1 MVAKSIKM
9 PTHHYLP
16 HLDGLR
22 AIAVLSVYM
31 FHLNFNS
38 FSGGFVGVDVFFVIS
53 GYLITGGI
61 YKELLAGD
69 FSLQSFYQRRI
80 RRILP
85 AYFVMVIVV
94 LIVSAFLFPFMQL
107 KTVAGT
113 AAMSSVFLANIRFA
127 VKESNYF
134 AADVHEDPLL
144 NLWSLGVEEQFYL
157 VIPLMLFLLWKFKAT
172 WFKPILWLLFMLSL
186 VSSLLVMYSGQD
198 KAAFYYPH
206 LRAWE
211 FLAGSLLAVAGTTA
225 AKQGL
230 KGNMLSIIGLLL
242 VAVPIFTYTHETA
255 FPGIAALPVV
265 VGTVLV
271 LRYGVSGG
279 VAGEVLKSAPF
290 TFIGRISYSLYLWHW
305 PVIVFWRYVRFN
317 ETTVIDNL
325 CIIALSFV
333 LAILSWY
340 FVEMKFRFRI
350 ASANYKY
357 YLYTAMGSVLVGAFA
372 TFIVY
377 TNGAKNYFNI
387 EANSLIRDSGTISS
401 FADTQLWVVN
411 NDTEF
416 TYAQLMALDKNLLI
430 PIGDTT
436 AEKSFLMWGDS
447 HAVSLLPGIDSLA
460 RVNKKGGYL
469 LNRQCGISDDRIKYY
484 KYVTQWLKN
493 QQNIEQVFLI
503 QRWSV
508 RLESEFQREFMV
520 SFCNNLKDLG
530 LKTTIFQNV
539 PEFSVDP
546 IVFQARVKI
555 LNSFGEFRNSPM
567 VDTASYKKLTQPYG
581 KLFQTLAKDQAF
593 KILPTDHMFLKGGMY
608 HALNKDGE
616 LLYYDNHHL
625 SPQGSRLLMK
635 SLSHEVF

>member
-1 MVAKSIKM
+1 M
-9 PTHHYLP
+9 PNHKYFP
-16 HLDGLR
+16 HIDGLR
-22 AIAVLSVYM
+22 AIAVLSVFM
-31 FHLNFNS
+31 FHLNFKT

-61 YKELLAGD
+61 YKELLAGR

-80 RRILP
+80 KRILP
-85 AYFVMVIVV
+85 AYFTMVIMV
-94 LIVSAFLFPFMQL
+94 LIVSAFLYPYMQL

-157 VIPLMLFLLWKFKAT
+157 VIPLLFLLLWRFMPT
-172 WFKPILWLLFMLSL
+172 WFKPSLWLMFTLSF
-186 VSSLLVMYSGQD
+186 VGCLLLMYFGQA

-211 FLAGSLLAVAGTTA
+211 FLAGSILAVAGTAA
-225 AKQGL
+225 AKQ
-230 KGNMLSIIGLLL
+230 NNVLSILGVLL
-242 VAVPIFTYTHETA
+242 VAIPTFTYTEETS
-255 FPGIAALPVV
+255 FPGVTALPVV
-265 VGTVLV
+265 LGTVLV
-271 LRYGVSGG
+271 LYYGVNGG
-279 VAGEVLKSAPF
+279 IVGQVLKSTPF

-305 PVIVFWRYVRFN
+305 PVIVFWRYIRFN
-317 ETTVIDNL
+317 ETTAIDNL
-325 CIIALSFV
+325 CIILLSFV
-333 LAILSWY
+333 LAILSWH
-340 FVEMKFRFRI
+340 FVEMRFRFRM

-357 YLYTAMGSVLVGAFA
+357 YVYTFSGSVMVGAFA
-372 TFIVY
+372 TFIVF
-377 TNGAKNYFNI
+377 TNGAKNYFNK
-387 EANSLIRDSGTISS
+387 EANSLIRDSGTISR

-416 TYAQLMALDKNLLI
+416 TYAQLTAFDKNLLI
-430 PIGDTT
+430 PIGDQTV
-436 AEKSFLMWGDS
+436 EKSFLMWGDS

-469 LNRQCGISDDRIKYY
+469 LNRQSGISNDRIKYY
-484 KYVTQWLKN
+484 KYVTQWLHE
-493 QQNIEQVFLI
+493 QQNIEQVLLI

-508 RLESEFQREFMV
+508 RLESEFQRQFMLN
-520 SFCNNLKDLG
+520 FCNNLKDLG

-555 LNSFGEFRNSPM
+555 LNSFGDFRNSPM
-567 VDTASYKKLTQPYG
+567 VDTTSYKKMTQPYG
-581 KLFQTLAKDQAF
+581 QIFQELAKDQSF
-593 KILPTDHMFLKGGMY
+593 KILATDHIFLKGGMY
-608 HALNKDGE
+608 HALNKEGE
-616 LLYYDNHHL
+616 LLYYDSHHL
-625 SPQGSRLLMK
+625 SPEGSRLLMK